1 MAKILL
7 SKDYHTLYL
16 QTIYSEKENA
26 KAIPSHRWNPDYKM
40 WYYPVTVEVISA
52 IKDKFPE
59 AYVKTIRPHI
69 NFFNKLCDGKLVEE
83 ESTPRV
89 HQFSHSV
96 DKIEGLR
103 GELMP
108 FQKEGV
114 AYALQKKRTFIAD
127 EMGLGKTVQ
136 AIATLQAAQAYPAVI
151 ITPSV
156 VKLNWEREA
165 RRWLPEDR
173 EIHAVKNG
181 KDLDTIEN
189 SDVVIINYELV
200 SKMMDSL
207 MERPFRML
215 IMDES
220 HYAKNPKSQRTKAI
234 STLSK
239 GVEYILLL
247 SGTPLLNRPCE
258 LISQLKIM
266 GRLREFGG
274 WSGFVHKYCDAV
286 KTRFGWDIS
295 GSSNLKELNA
305 KLRNTCYIRRNKKA
319 VLKDLPDKRRSE
331 VVFELPAKSIKVY
344 KKAKDDLVSYLRDNL
359 DKSEEEI
366 ERAKKAEAL
375 VKIEVLKQVSAQLK
389 LEQATEWI
397 HDFLETGE
405 KLLVFMTHHEMVDT
419 LKKEFPDAITI
430 TGDTSTEDKQ
440 AAIDKFQN
448 DPNTKLALL
457 GLKAAN
463 IGITMTAAS
472 NVAFLELGWTPSE
485 MEQAEDRVYRIGQ
498 KNSVNV
504 WYLLAADTIDM
515 QIASLIDRKHLVTK
529 ATADG
534 KDLQASDGI
543 LKELIKELLKK

>member
-69 NFFNKLCDGKLVEE
+69 SFFNKLCDGKLVEE
-83 ESTPRV
+83 ENTPRV

-181 KDLDTIEN
+181 KDLDAIEN

-200 SKMMDSL
+200 SKMMDAL

-215 IMDES
+215 VMDES
-220 HYAKNPKSQRTKAI
+220 HYAKNQKSQRTKAI

-331 VVFELPAKSIKVY
+331 VVFELPAKSMKVY

-504 WYLLAADTIDM
+504 WYLLADDTIDM

>member
-16 QTIYSEKENA
+16 QTTYSEKENA

-40 WYYPVTVEVISA
+40 WYYPVTVDVISA

-69 NFFNKLCDGKLVEE
+69 NFFNKLCNGKLMEE
-83 ESTPRV
+83 ENTPHV

-114 AYALQKKRTFIAD
+114 AYALQKKRAFIAD

-181 KDLDTIEN
+181 KDLDAIEN

-331 VVFELPAKSIKVY
+331 VVFELPAKSMKVY

-397 HDFLETGE
+397 RNFLDTGE

-448 DPNTKLALL
+448 NPNTKLALL

-543 LKELIKELLKK
+543 LKKLIRDLLKK